1 MNFNRI
7 LATTLG
13 AAIGVLAF
21 SAPAEALIGS
31 VKTFGMA
38 ATGVAY
44 PQDAEAAMFNP
55 AGAAEIGNRIDM
67 GVAWV
72 RENGHAT
79 IEGNILNSIPIPAVQ
94 AAIGG
99 QINGKYH
106 GFRTKD
112 LYSGDFG
119 INYRLG
125 ACDEWAVG
133 LVVYNRNFVKTTYS
147 QPLVLFGTSNAG
159 LEYLN
164 ETVSGVLAYKFNE
177 CHSFGLTVNCQV
189 ERLKVNGL
197 EKFNNPS
204 PFPPHH
210 PRTVHPG
217 HVSNKGYNW
226 SVGWGVTLGWLWHIT
241 DDLTFGATYQPKT
254 SMPKLKKYDG
264 FVAGGRID
272 IPSMWSVGIAYKY
285 TDCGTIAFDVQ
296 QYLWNNVRALNNTL
310 TTSDGV
316 VQPLGAKN
324 GPGFGFKNQ
333 TFYRLGIDYMVTC
346 DLTVRAGYRY
356 GDDPFG
362 ASQTAVNILTLDT
375 VQHYATIGASYR
387 PTCALELSTFAAYGF
402 EKKINGKGSIPPGQA
417 VSPALAR
424 LNPIFVYN
432 PNGLGGGEVNLVE
445 SKFILGLSVGY
456 EF

>member
-1 MNFNRI
+1 MNFNRM

-13 AAIGVLAF
+13 AAIGVIAF
-21 SAPAEALIGS
+21 SAPAEAVIGS

-44 PQDAEAAMFNP
+44 PQDAQAAMFNP
-55 AGAAEIGNRIDM
+55 AGAVEIGNRIDA
-67 GVAWV
+67 GFEWV

-79 IEGNILNSIPIPAVQ
+79 IKDNILNSIPIPRVQ
-94 AAIGG
+94 AGIGG
-99 QINGKYH
+99 QINGKFH
-106 GFRTKD
+106 SFRTKD
-112 LYSGDFG
+112 LYNGDFG

-133 LVVYNRNFVKTTYS
+133 LVAFNRNFVKTTYS
-147 QPLVLFGTSNAG
+147 EPLVLFGTSNAG

-164 ETVSGVLAYKFNE
+164 ETVAGVIAYKLNE
-177 CHSFGLTVNCQV
+177 CHNFGLTVNCQI

-197 EKFNNPS
+197 EKFNFPNP
-204 PFPPHH
+204 FTGAA
-210 PRTVHPG
+210 RTVHPG

-254 SMPKLKKYDG
+254 TMPKLKKYDG

-272 IPSMWSVGIAYKY
+272 VPSMWSVGIAYKY
-285 TDCGTIAFDVQ
+285 CDRGTVAFDVQ
-296 QYLWNNVRALNNTL
+296 QYLWNDVRALNNPL
-310 TTSDGV
+310 EHNGV
-316 VQPLGAKN
+316 VEPLGAKN
-324 GPGFGFKNQ
+324 GPGFGFKDQ

-362 ASQTAVNILTLDT
+362 ASQTAVNVLTNDS
-375 VQHYATIGASYR
+375 VQHYITAGASYR
-387 PTCALELSTFAAYGF
+387 PTCALELSTFAAWGF
-402 EKKINGKGSIPPGQA
+402 ENTIKGKNSIPEGQP
-417 VSPALAR
+417 VSPL
-424 LNPIFVYN
+424 LPNPPFPYN
-432 PNGLGGGEVNLVE
+432 PNGLGGGNVDLTE
-445 SKFILGLSVGY
+445 SKFILGVSVGY
-456 EF
+456 DF